1 MGSIG
6 FYFIFEL
13 LIKHREIVAMKK
25 NNESPTDKKNKSK
38 VPSTW
43 KQTGLCL
50 SDSTMMRLRL
60 ESVKIGMTM
69 SEIAEAT
76 LDRYLPHNRIAS

>member
-1 MGSIG
+1 
-6 FYFIFEL
+6 
-13 LIKHREIVAMKK
+13 
-25 NNESPTDKKNKSK
+25 
-38 VPSTW
+38 
-43 KQTGLCL
+43 
-50 SDSTMMRLRL
+50 MMRLRL